1 MINIILKIPSNIE
14 KNLNNFSFIT
24 TNKVKFNNTSNSYDL
39 LADMVMDMEQ
49 KLSYFGKYLI
59 QQNYLGQ
66 DFVELGMVLNFDI
79 FGSETNHVQ

>member
-14 KNLNNFSFIT
+14 KNLNNFSFII

-66 DFVELGMVLNFDI
+66 YFVELGMVLNFDI